1 MNNIISTYKDIE
13 LNSWNILVQT
23 SNTSTWF
30 QSAEAYNFYSSL
42 PELFKPFVYAIENS
56 GLLKGIIVGYITC
69 EKNALKQFFTRRAIV
84 IGGPALAGDIT
95 DEELSCLLNTV
106 KSELKRKVIYIET
119 RNFNDYSK
127 WRTVFEK
134 CEFEYEEHLNFH
146 VDTSSEDVVNA
157 NLGKSRKRDIK
168 TSFRDGTTIIE
179 NPTLEQIKE
188 CYNILSNLY
197 KVKVKTPLF
206 PFDFFRKLWEMPF
219 GKFLLVELND
229 CIIGGTVCVEEKN
242 KCLYEWFVC
251 GKDGESK
258 SIFPSSVATY
268 AGIKYAMEHGCARF
282 DMMGA
287 GAPTESY
294 GVRDF
299 KAKFGGRLVEHGR
312 FCYVCNLL
320 LYQIGKYGV
329 KMLKK
334 LK

>member
-1 MNNIISTYKDIE
+1 MKIIIKHNCI
-13 LNSWNILVQT
+13 
-23 SNTSTWF
+23 NTEQWANLLKESPTATWF
-30 QSAEAYNFYSSL
+30 QSAEAYKFYVSL
-42 PELFKPFVYAIENS
+42 PDLFDPFVYAVEN
-56 GLLKGIIVGYITC
+56 GGVLKGIIVGYITR
-69 EKNALKQFFTRRAIV
+69 EKNALKQFFTRRAII
-84 IGGPALAGDIT
+84 IGGPALAKDIT
-95 DEELSCLLNTV
+95 AEELICLLNTA

-134 CEFEYEEHLNFH
+134 CGFRYEDHLNFH
-146 VDTSSEDVVNA
+146 VDTSSEDIVNA

-168 TSFRDGTTIIE
+168 TSYRDGATIIE
-179 NPTLEQIKE
+179 NPTLEQVKE
-188 CYNILSNLY
+188 YYNILSNLY

-312 FCYVCNLL
+312 FCYVCRPL
-320 LYQIGKYGV
+320 LYQIGKLGM
-329 KMLKK
+329 KILKRR
-334 LK
+334 

>member
-1 MNNIISTYKDIE
+1 MSLITKYSEIDFQQWKD
-13 LNSWNILVQT
+13 LLKKSPT
-23 SNTSTWF
+23 ATWF
-30 QSAEAYNFYSSL
+30 QSIDAYNFYASL
-42 PELFKPFVYAIENS
+42 PNLFEPFVYGVEND
-56 GLLKGIIVGYITC
+56 GVLKGVIVGYITK
-69 EKNALKQFFTRRAIV
+69 EKNAIKQFLTRRAVV
-84 IGGPALAGDIT
+84 IGGPALANDIT
-95 DEELSCLLNTV
+95 DEELICLLNTA
-106 KSELKRKVIYIET
+106 KSEMKHKAIYIET

-134 CEFEYEEHLNFH
+134 CGFRYEDHLNFH
-146 VDTSSEDVVNA
+146 IDTSSEDIVNA

-168 TSFRDGTTIIE
+168 TSFRDGATIIE
-179 NPTLEQIKE
+179 NPTLEQVKE
-188 CYNILSNLY
+188 YYNILSNLY

-229 CIIGGTVCVEEKN
+229 CIIGGAVCVEEKN

-312 FCYVCNLL
+312 FCYVCRPL
-320 LYQIGKYGV
+320 LYQIGKLGV
-329 KMLKK
+329 KILKRR
-334 LK
+334 

>member
-1 MNNIISTYKDIE
+1 MKIIIKHNHI
-13 LNSWNILVQT
+13 
-23 SNTSTWF
+23 NTEQWANLLKESPTATWF
-30 QSAEAYNFYSSL
+30 QSAEAYNFYASL

-56 GLLKGIIVGYITC
+56 GLLKGIIVGYITR
-69 EKNALKQFFTRRAIV
+69 EKNALKQFFTRRAII

-95 DEELSCLLNTV
+95 DEELICLLNTA
-106 KSELKRKVIYIET
+106 KSELKHKAIYIET

-134 CEFEYEEHLNFH
+134 CGFRYEDHLNFH
-146 VDTSSEDVVNA
+146 VDTSSEDIVNA

-168 TSFRDGTTIIE
+168 TSFRDGATIIE

-188 CYNILSNLY
+188 YYNILSNLY

-299 KAKFGGRLVEHGR
+299 KAKFGGNLVENGR
-312 FCYVCNLL
+312 FCYVCNPL

-334 LK
+334 FK

>member
-1 MNNIISTYKDIE
+1 MKIIIKHNRINTEQWANLLKESSTA
-13 LNSWNILVQT
+13 
-23 SNTSTWF
+23 TWF
-30 QSAEAYNFYSSL
+30 QSAEAYNFYASM
-42 PELFKPFVYAIENS
+42 PDLFDPFVYAVENG
-56 GLLKGIIVGYITC
+56 GLLKGVIVGYITR
-69 EKNALKQFFTRRAIV
+69 EKNAIKQFFTRRAIV
-84 IGGPALAGDIT
+84 IGGPALTEDIT
-95 DEELSCLLNTV
+95 DEELIFLLNTV
-106 KSELKRKVIYIET
+106 KSELKRKAIYVET

-127 WRTVFEK
+127 WRIVFKK
-134 CEFEYEEHLNFH
+134 CGFEYEEHLNFH
-146 VDTSSEDVVNA
+146 IDTSSEDVVNA

-168 TSFRDGTTIIE
+168 TSFRDGATIIE

-188 CYNILSNLY
+188 YYNILSNLY

-206 PFDFFRKLWEMPF
+206 PFDFFRKLWGMPF

-251 GKDGESK
+251 GMDGESK

-268 AGIKYAMEHGCARF
+268 AGIKYAMEHGCTRF

-287 GAPTESY
+287 GTPAESY

-299 KAKFGGRLVEHGR
+299 KAKFGGKLVEHGR
-312 FCYVCNLL
+312 FCYVCNPL

-329 KMLKK
+329 KMLKRK
-334 LK
+334 

>member
-13 LNSWNILVQT
+13 LDSWNILVQT

-30 QSAEAYNFYSSL
+30 QSAEAYSFYASL
-42 PELFKPFVYAIENS
+42 PKLFKPFVYAIENS
-56 GLLKGIIVGYITC
+56 GLLKGIIVGYITR

-95 DEELSCLLNTV
+95 DEELTFLLNTV
-106 KSELKRKVIYIET
+106 KSELKHTAIYIET

-134 CEFEYEEHLNFH
+134 CGFRYEDHLNFH
-146 VDTSSEDVVNA
+146 IDTSSEDIVNA

-168 TSFRDGTTIIE
+168 TSFRDGATIIE
-179 NPTLEQIKE
+179 NPTLEQVKE
-188 CYNILSNLY
+188 YYNILSNLY

-219 GKFLLVELND
+219 GKFLLVEFND

-312 FCYVCNLL
+312 FCYVCNPF

-329 KMLKK
+329 KMLKRK
-334 LK
+334 